1 MSDKIASFENLE
13 AWKLAH
19 ELTLQVYK
27 FVEYLPDYEKYNRVQ
42 QLRRSSSSVA
52 ANIAE
57 GDGRYNYQENIQL
70 CRIARGSLD
79 ETRNHIIAARDLKQA
94 PIDECERLYNLCL
107 RVRKVINGYIA
118 YLQKAKKTLNP

>member
-1 MSDKIASFENLE
+1 MRAKIETFEDLE

-19 ELTLQVYK
+19 ELILEVYK
-27 FVEYLPDYEKYNRVQ
+27 FVECLPNYEKYNRVQ

-57 GDGRYNYQENIQL
+57 GYGRYNYQENIQL

-79 ETRNHIIAARDLKQA
+79 ETMNHIIAARDLKQA
-94 PIDECERLYNLCL
+94 PLDECERLYNLCL